1 MLIIRYRIQYE
12 KDGPQVHCHH
22 NCFTMILAYALMPG
36 ISVHDPKVGIV
47 NVPNWYVLYAN
58 LTNTPSITQLPD
70 YLRSKFIV
78 LSYMAWTGK

>member
-1 MLIIRYRIQYE
+1 MKKTDPKFIATII
-12 KDGPQVHCHH
+12 VSL
-22 NCFTMILAYALMPG
+22 MILAYALMPG

-58 LTNTPSITQLPD
+58 LTTPSITQLPA